1 MILILLFLP
10 DFWLGILSLK
20 NAKHLKNLNEEL
32 IAIES
37 HPKKWWN
44 VCMSEDEKKQIELI
58 FTYQCFQCI

>member
-37 HPKKWWN
+37 HPKKWRN

-58 FTYQCFQCI
+58 FTYQCSQCI